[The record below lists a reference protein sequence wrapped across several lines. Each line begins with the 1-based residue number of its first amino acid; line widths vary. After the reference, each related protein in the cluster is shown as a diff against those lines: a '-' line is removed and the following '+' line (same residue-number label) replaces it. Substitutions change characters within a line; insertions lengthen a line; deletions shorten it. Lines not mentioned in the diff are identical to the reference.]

1 MASDAE
7 HFAAELPPA
16 SDGSRRGC
24 LEVQCGIPLA
34 AETVHERICVLS
46 SPKHEA
52 AQRSALT
59 DGTTRL
65 QRVLG
70 WVRQAAAACGATQA
84 AGRPVLGRE
93 LRQALVRGQ
102 G

>member
-1 MASDAE
+1 
-7 HFAAELPPA
+7 
-16 SDGSRRGC
+16 
-24 LEVQCGIPLA
+24 V
-34 AETVHERICVLS
+34 
-46 SPKHEA
+46 A

-59 DGTTRL
+59 NGTARL

-70 WVRQAAAACGATQA
+70 WLRQAAACGATQA
-84 AGRPVLGRE
+84 AGRPVLVRE

>member
-7 HFAAELPPA
+7 RFAAELPPA
-16 SDGSRRGC
+16 SDGSWRDW
-24 LEVQCGIPLA
+24 LEGQCGIPLA
-34 AETVHERICVLS
+34 AETVHEHICVLS
-46 SPKHEA
+46 SPKHEV

-59 DGTTRL
+59 DGTARL

-70 WVRQAAAACGATQA
+70 WLHQAAACGATQA
-84 AGRPVLGRE
+84 AGRPVLVRE